1 MDTKQAGDFS
11 HWTSVLFD
19 ELASVADLFGVQGWV
34 RSETHPAR
42 LGGHTS
48 RAGALHDQRALKICH
63 ASDRLPML
71 SVRFFPFS
79 VTTPIKSGSS
89 ASSRQGP
96 NL

>member
-48 RAGALHDQRALKICH
+48 RAGALHDQ
-63 ASDRLPML
+63 
-71 SVRFFPFS
+71 
-79 VTTPIKSGSS
+79 
-89 ASSRQGP
+89 
-96 NL
+96 